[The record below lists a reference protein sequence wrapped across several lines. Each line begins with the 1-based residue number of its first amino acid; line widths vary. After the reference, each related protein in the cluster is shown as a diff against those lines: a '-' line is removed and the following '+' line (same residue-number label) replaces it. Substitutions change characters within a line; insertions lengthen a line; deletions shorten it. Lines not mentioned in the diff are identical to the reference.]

1 MYMGHA
7 QQKYNQSR
15 MPRDR
20 YLDDVPHK
28 PLSHSAVRHEKDR
41 YARELSGLADSIGSL
56 FRENKDLMNPKFTTA
71 KIEDTI
77 PKNSSSS
84 ASDSKTDDSNPDDP
98 SLSLAEGDSEG
109 KSAGESD
116 NLGSTDGLQST
127 LDTRGLWRKQNDAM
141 RMYRML
147 RPDAAPS
154 YEEDAA
160 ARMKAEVA
168 K

>member
-1 MYMGHA
+1 MGHA

-41 YARELSGLADSIGSL
+41 YARELSGLADSIGGL
-56 FRENKDLMNPKFTTA
+56 FRENKSLMNPKFTTA

-77 PKNSSSS
+77 PK
-84 ASDSKTDDSNPDDP
+84 AKQPESNPDDP
-98 SLSLAEGDSEG
+98 SLSLAEDDAE
-109 KSAGESD
+109 KKVAESD